1 MRRLLWFD
9 LLMLVL
15 FVNGVAVAK
24 SPLSTE
30 KRGKIVV
37 DDFIL
42 GDANVFL
49 PALPG
54 TESIALYRITAYPE
68 AVFSLTDFRKGV
80 TMTADGRLVIS
91 DAAAPGEVDIRAD
104 VGTGQSIR
112 KKIRLEI
119 PYGAGV
125 DMVRPEWVPEINL
138 PTYLQDPGT
147 YRKIRYTLLLCSFV
161 MFAIYVYGRR
171 RIARRL
177 AKTIYSRMEK

>member
-9 LLMLVL
+9 LLMLIL
-15 FVNGVAVAK
+15 FVNSIAIAK
-24 SPLSTE
+24 SPLSTV
-30 KRGKIVV
+30 KRGKIVI
-37 DDFIL
+37 DNFIL

-68 AVFSLTDFRKGV
+68 AVFSLTGSHEGV

-91 DAAAPGEVDIRAD
+91 DAAEPGEIDIRAD
-104 VGTGQSIR
+104 VGIGQSTR
-112 KKIRLEI
+112 KKIRLEV

-138 PTYLQDPGT
+138 PTYLQDPGI
-147 YRKIRYTLLLCSFV
+147 YRKIRYTLLLSSFV

-171 RIARRL
+171 RIA
-177 AKTIYSRMEK
+177 KTIDSRREK